1 MQRDYTLLKNVLS
14 IPSKT
19 YKEDL
24 MVEFITKWLSD
35 NDIQY
40 QVDVH
45 NNIYATKQTDE
56 TVEFFPCVV
65 AHTDTVH
72 EIDTINVREE
82 QLPNSQQELKLA
94 LKAYNDN
101 GLPTGIGGDD
111 KCGIYACLELLKEL
125 PNLKAGFFVSEETG
139 CHGSKKADKDFFS
152 NVGYVIEFDAP
163 GNWMVTE
170 YCMGTQL
177 FEKESEFFQLCDEVL
192 TENFKKRNKY
202 QSHPYTDVYALKE
215 IFDFSCINFAIGYY
229 NYHTKDEYVV
239 VEDVYNGIDA
249 GKKIIEK
256 LGNKKYTFKSKK
268 KSPYMIFG

>member
-40 QVDVH
+40 QGDVH

-94 LKAYNDN
+94 LKAYNDE
-101 GLPTGIGGDD
+101 GQPTGIGGDD

-139 CHGSKKADKDFFS
+139 CHGSRKADKNFFS
-152 NVGYVIEFDAP
+152 NVGYAIEFDAP

-177 FEKESEFFQLCDEVL
+177 YEKNGEFFKLCDEVL
-192 TENFKKRNKY
+192 TENFNKRNQY
-202 QSHPYTDVYALKE
+202 QSHPYTDVYALKQ

-229 NYHTKDEYVV
+229 NYHTREEYVV

-256 LGNKKYTFKSKK
+256 LGNKKYTFKPKK
-268 KSPYMIFG
+268 TQQYTIFG